1 MLLFFLQ
8 MPVQAAEVF
17 DELTAFDDL
26 TVLNTEEKPV
36 SWLNI

>member
-1 MLLFFLQ
+1 

-26 TVLNTEEKPV
+26 TVLNTEEKSV